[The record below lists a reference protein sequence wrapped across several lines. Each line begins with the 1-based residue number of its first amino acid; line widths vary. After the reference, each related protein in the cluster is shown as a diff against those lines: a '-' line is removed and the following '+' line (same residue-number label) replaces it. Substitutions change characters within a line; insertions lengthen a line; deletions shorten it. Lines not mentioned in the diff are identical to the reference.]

1 MKKTLTFNP
10 STIESTASKVNLEA
24 WDASLEAYENK
35 EFLKSFYSFLDYLNP
50 DFRSKYA
57 NADGTE
63 FNIPHGSIV
72 VNLKLEDGQLKINA
86 PFVSLPEKGKIPLLR
101 QVAGLNFRNMDLA
114 RISLKDD
121 KLFFEY
127 ACPVD
132 LLNPYKIY
140 YILEEICNTGDRYDD
155 EFETKFGAKRIY
167 EPKVLPYSEEDVN
180 TVYDVIQLSCK
191 ECMDAVSYFEPAR
204 KYNHIWNIIDSTIL
218 KVFYYAHPQG
228 QLMNDLDKA
237 IVDMDRNDIPLP
249 EIVAHGK
256 EVILKLQGMSKEQLA
271 ENLYY
276 VETFIPD
283 KRRSNLKNIQDNF
296 EDTFN
301 KVTAAL
307 EGGDPMACC
316 LMITYKFYEMYYYN
330 SVQDDVNAVVTK
342 AMKKASALPWEE
354 AAPVLHEAME
364 AIMEGELDDDDD
376 EEEEGGEMDMSAY
389 MQNVQQLQQQAMQA
403 MQGIDMEEIQKLQ
416 QQAMQNF
423 NMEDYMKNMQEMMK
437 QMTGGNNSDNNK

>member
-1 MKKTLTFNP
+1 MKKTLTFNS

-24 WDASLEAYENK
+24 WDASIEAFENK
-35 EFLKSFYSFLDYLNP
+35 EFLKSFYSLLDYLNP
-50 DFRSKYA
+50 EFRSKYG
-57 NADGTE
+57 NAEGTE

-121 KLFFEY
+121 KLYFEY
-127 ACPVD
+127 SCPAD
-132 LLNPYKIY
+132 LVNPYKIY
-140 YILEEICNTGDRYDD
+140 YVLEEICKTGDRYDD

-167 EPKVLPYSEEDVN
+167 EPKIVAYSDDEIN
-180 TVYDVIQLSCK
+180 MAYDVVRLSCK
-191 ECMDAVSYFEPAR
+191 ECLDAIDYFEPAR

-218 KVFYYAHPQG
+218 KLFYCVHPQG

-237 IVDMDRNDIPLP
+237 IMEMDRDDIPLP

-271 ENLYY
+271 ENLYH

-307 EGGDPMACC
+307 EAGDAMACC
-316 LMITYKFYEMYYYN
+316 LMIVYKFYEMYYYN
-330 SVQDDVNAVVTK
+330 SVQDDVNAVVVK
-342 AMKKASALPWEE
+342 AMKKASAQPWEE

-364 AIMEGELDDDDD
+364 AIMEGELDEDD
-376 EEEEGGEMDMSAY
+376 EDEESGEMDMSAY
-389 MQNVQQLQQQAMQA
+389 MQNVQQMQQQAMQA
-403 MQGIDMEEIQKLQ
+403 MQGIDMEEIQKMQ

-423 NMEDYMKNMQEMMK
+423 NMDEYMKNVQDMMK
-437 QMTGGNNSDNNK
+437 QMMGGNKSDNDK

>member
-1 MKKTLTFNP
+1 MKKTLTFNS

-24 WDASLEAYENK
+24 WDASLEAFENK

-50 DFRSKYA
+50 EFRSKYG
-57 NADGTE
+57 NSEGTE

-72 VNLKLEDGQLKINA
+72 VNLKLEDEQLKINA

-114 RISLKDD
+114 RTSLKDD

-127 ACPVD
+127 ACPMD
-132 LLNPYKIY
+132 LVNPYKIY
-140 YILEEICNTGDRYDD
+140 YILEEICNTGDKYDD

-167 EPKVLPYSEEDVN
+167 EPKVLPYSEEEVN
-180 TVYDVIQLSCK
+180 EVYDVVQLSCK
-191 ECMDAVSYFEPAR
+191 ECLDAVSYFEPAR

-218 KVFYYAHPQG
+218 KLFYYAHPQG

-237 IVDMDRNDIPLP
+237 IVEMDRNDIPLP
-249 EIVAHGK
+249 DIVAYGK
-256 EVILKLQGMSKEQLA
+256 EVILKLQAMPKEELA
-271 ENLYY
+271 ENLYH

-307 EGGDPMACC
+307 EAGDAMACC

-330 SVQDDVNAVVTK
+330 NVQDDVNAVVVK
-342 AMKKASALPWEE
+342 AMKKASAKPWEE
-354 AAPVLHEAME
+354 AAPILHKAME
-364 AIMEGELDDDDD
+364 AIIEGELDDD
-376 EEEEGGEMDMSAY
+376 EEEADMSAC
-389 MQNVQQLQQQAMQA
+389 
-403 MQGIDMEEIQKLQ
+403 MQGINMEEIQKMQ

-423 NMEDYMKNMQEMMK
+423 NMDEYMKNMQEMMK
-437 QMTGGNNSDNNK
+437 QMMGGNNSDNNK